1 MSQSNQLLLSLQ
13 FPKREERG
21 FYKGGFA
28 SERRAYQTFRS
39 SNCTAV
45 PAFFG
50 STSSLI
56 VSYPDNIP
64 QHDRLFGKQNA
75 IMIEL
80 LDAEMITFDNLSR
93 SVATKTLHA
102 LEQIHKLSICHGDIS
117 DYGCD
122 LFRNVMLLRNGE
134 VKWIDFEHS
143 WVDAGEEI
151 RLEMAVALEMWG
163 PKGCV
168 WSNRCAELRHY

>member
-1 MSQSNQLLLSLQ
+1 
-13 FPKREERG
+13 
-21 FYKGGFA
+21 
-28 SERRAYQTFRS
+28 
-39 SNCTAV
+39 V

-56 VSYPDNIP
+56 VSYPNNTHIP

-75 IMIEL
+75 IMIEF

-93 SVATKTLHA
+93 SVATNTLRA

-143 WVDAGEEI
+143 WVDSGEEI

-163 PKGCV
+163 PKGCI
-168 WSNRCAELRHY
+168 WNNGKLGGTNGST